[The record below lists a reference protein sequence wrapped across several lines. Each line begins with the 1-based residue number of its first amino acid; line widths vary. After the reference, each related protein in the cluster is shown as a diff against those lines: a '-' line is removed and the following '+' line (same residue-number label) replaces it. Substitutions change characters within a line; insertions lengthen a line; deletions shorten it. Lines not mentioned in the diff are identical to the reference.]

1 MASDSNETRSAAA
14 VVLAAGKGTRMG
26 SDRAK
31 VLHELGGRPLLAYPI
46 ERALAVGVEQIVVV
60 VGHQR
65 EAVVTAVR
73 EAFPAR
79 AKSIGFAVQGQQR
92 GTGHAVSCALPSLRA
107 VSGPVLIL
115 SGDVPMVTEES
126 LWQLIEACHASSAGL
141 VASSFRP
148 EDPTGYG
155 RMVRGEDGGLEAIV
169 EHADADEA
177 QRAIGECNAGMY
189 CVMADHL
196 REDLPRIGSDNA
208 QGEVYLTDLIALGC
222 ARGRVACIELP
233 PIEAAGVNT
242 PEQLTALE
250 LVALDSPRSTVS

>member
-1 MASDSNETRSAAA
+1 
-14 VVLAAGKGTRMG
+14 MG

-31 VLHELGGRPLLAYPI
+31 VLHELGGRPLLAHPI

-65 EAVVTAVR
+65 EAVVSAVR

-79 AKSIGFAVQGQQR
+79 AKAIGFAVQAQQR
-92 GTGHAVSCALPSLRA
+92 GTGHAVSSALPSLRA
-107 VSGPVLIL
+107 VDGPVLIL
-115 SGDVPMVTEES
+115 SGDVPMVTEAS
-126 LWQLIEACHASSAGL
+126 LERLIEACLASSSGL

-155 RMVRGEDGGLEAIV
+155 RMVRGEDGGLEEIV
-169 EHADADEA
+169 EHADATEQ

-189 CVMADHL
+189 CVLAEHL
-196 REDLPRIGSDNA
+196 RVDLPRIGSDNA
-208 QGEVYLTDLIALGC
+208 QGEMYLTDLVALGR
-222 ARGRVACIELP
+222 ARGTVACVELP

-242 PEQLTALE
+242 PEQLAALE
-250 LVALDSPRSTVS
+250 LVALDSPRAPVS

>member
-14 VVLAAGKGTRMG
+14 VILAAGKGTRMG

-31 VLHELGGRPLLAYPI
+31 VLHELSGRPLVAYPI

-65 EAVVTAVR
+65 EAVVSAVR

-79 AKSIGFAVQGQQR
+79 AKSIGFAVQADQR
-92 GTGHAVSCALPSLRA
+92 GTGHAVACALPSLRA

-115 SGDVPMVTEES
+115 SGDVPLVTEASLRRLIDACRES
-126 LWQLIEACHASSAGL
+126 GSGL

-148 EDPTGYG
+148 DDPTGYG
-155 RMVRGEDGGLEAIV
+155 RMVRGDDGGLEAIV
-169 EHADADEA
+169 EHADATET

-189 CVMADHL
+189 CVRAEHL

-208 QGEVYLTDLIALGC
+208 QGEVYLTDLIALGR
-222 ARGRVACIELP
+222 ARGMVACVELP
-233 PIEAAGVNT
+233 AIEAAGVNT
-242 PEQLTALE
+242 PEQLAALE
-250 LVALDSPRSTVS
+250 AGL